1 MGRWN
6 RYEPRERVGEP
17 AKVEPLQ
24 IIVGSSFEHALREF
38 KGLVQHERIIGI
50 YKERQSYEKPSEKKR
65 RKRREAEE
73 RRRLAEMR
81 ERMMATGEWDRRQK
95 VKQKKRQKK
104 TEARIRREE
113 NTETLE

>member
-6 RYEPRERVGEP
+6 RYEPREKFGEP
-17 AKVEPLQ
+17 AKLEPLQ
-24 IIVGSSFEHALREF
+24 IVVDGSFEHAVRDF
-38 KGLVQHERIIGI
+38 KVLVQHERVIGI

-65 RKRREAEE
+65 RKKREAEE

-81 ERMMATGEWDRRQK
+81 DCMMASGEWDRRQK
-95 VKQKKRQKK
+95 AKQNKRQRK

>member
-6 RYEPRERVGEP
+6 RYEGREKFGEP
-17 AKVEPLQ
+17 ANVEPLQ
-24 IIVGSSFEHALREF
+24 IVVTGSFEQALRDF
-38 KGLVQHERIIGI
+38 KGLVQHERIIGL

-65 RKRREAEE
+65 RKKREAAE
-73 RRRLAEMR
+73 RKRLAEMR
-81 ERMMATGEWDRRQK
+81 ERMMASGEWDRRQK
-95 VKQKKRQKK
+95 AKQKKRQRK